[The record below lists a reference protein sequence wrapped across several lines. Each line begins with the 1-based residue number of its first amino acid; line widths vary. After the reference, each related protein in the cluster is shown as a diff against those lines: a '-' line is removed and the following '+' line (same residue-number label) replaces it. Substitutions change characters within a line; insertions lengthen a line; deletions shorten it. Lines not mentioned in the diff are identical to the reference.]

1 MAHAKAKQETP
12 ASSRDVVDAILSV
25 YAIND
30 AMNQLVLEGL
40 NPRAWR
46 ATLPGKSKGEG
57 RTTAAIFAHLHNCR
71 LNWIRNSAPH
81 LKCPKPLDPDRCTM
95 KQAARAHGESARQCL
110 AMLRDALSGSP
121 NRRVKKYSRGSWA
134 PVWPAGGSMF
144 AYMFAHEAHHR
155 GQALML
161 AHQLGYRVP
170 NEYMYSIW
178 QWDRLWK
185 QAGLPRPR

>member
-1 MAHAKAKQETP
+1 MAGKKASKETS

-30 AMNQLVLEGL
+30 AMNQIVLKGL
-40 NPRAWR
+40 APRAWR
-46 ATLPGKSKGEG
+46 ATLPGHSRGEG
-57 RTTAAIFAHLHNCR
+57 RTIAAIYAHLHNCR
-71 LNWIRNSAPH
+71 LVWIRNSAPH

-95 KQAARAHGESARQCL
+95 KQAAQAHRESARQCL
-110 AMLRDALSGSP
+110 AMLTDALSGSSQ
-121 NRRVKKYSRGSWA
+121 RRVKKYSRGSWA

-155 GQALML
+155 GQVLML

-185 QAGLPRPR
+185 LAGMRRPR